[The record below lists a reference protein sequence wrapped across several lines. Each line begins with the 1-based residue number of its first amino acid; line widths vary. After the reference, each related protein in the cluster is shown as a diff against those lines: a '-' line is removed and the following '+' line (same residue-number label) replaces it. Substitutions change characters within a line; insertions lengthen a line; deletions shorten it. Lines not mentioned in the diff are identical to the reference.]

1 MNLIEEKNQFT
12 PKKKRLY
19 CNNKKVPHWAENLD
33 VNNTL
38 IVRKCPNI
46 KITNKICNKTKSLG
60 K

>member
-33 VNNTL
+33 VIYYLN
-38 IVRKCPNI
+38 IRKYHNI
-46 KITNKICNKTKSLG
+46 KIINKIYNKIKSLV